1 MQTYSANLLTAGKYA
16 VKSKKERTRA
26 GVLLALAGAVVGAVN
41 GLFGAG
47 GGMLAV
53 PVLTWVAGLPQKK
66 AHATAIALILPL
78 CAIASVV
85 YAFKG
90 GFDASALPAT
100 VAGVVAGSVL
110 GALFLKK
117 ISVAALDFL
126 FYGLMLFAGLKMML

>member
-1 MQTYSANLLTAGKYA
+1 
-16 VKSKKERTRA
+16 
-26 GVLLALAGAVVGAVN
+26 
-41 GLFGAG
+41 
-47 GGMLAV
+47 MLAV

-66 AHATAIALILPL
+66 SHATAIALILPL